1 MYYAENPLTNV
12 ESGQIRLQYHGENEH
27 TRFTGELDQDQVV
40 AALGDMLTGRSTPR
54 RVDAIPDTLLAN
66 EIFVLTTDDL
76 SGSTNYRAGL
86 YAVADV
92 SGTLTPRLVMLPT
105 EEAFAR
111 LLPPIPEEGSRDGK
125 FARWVGNTLQWIT
138 ATTGISTDQI
148 ARLLPELPEAGSRD
162 GKIPKFNNDDLEWQE
177 DGGEADP
184 PAEWS
189 VGISPNF
196 IVRPGFEGTYTV
208 FIHNLAT
215 DEDGFDDVANI
226 LVRLQGLAVLS
237 QAWTAASGART
248 LQFTIS
254 PTNSQNLARTH
265 ATNCLLYT
273 SPSPRD
279 S

>member
-1 MYYAENPLTNV
+1 MV
-12 ESGQIRLQYHGENEH
+12 
-27 TRFTGELDQDQVV
+27 D
-40 AALGDMLTGRSTPR
+40 ALGDLLTGRSTPR

-66 EIFVLTTDDL
+66 EIFVLTMNDV

-86 YAVADV
+86 YAVANV

-111 LLPPIPEEGSRDGK
+111 LLPPIPAEGRRDGK
-125 FARWVGNTLQWIT
+125 FARWVGDALQWVT

-148 ARLLPELPEAGSRD
+148 ARLLPSLPAEGSRD
-162 GKIPKFNNDDLEWQE
+162 NKVPKFDGDTLQWEI
-177 DGGEADP
+177 DGGDEA

-189 VGISPNF
+189 IGISPNF
-196 IVRPGFEGTYTV
+196 IVRPDFEGTYTI

-215 DEDGFDDVANI
+215 DEDGWGDV
-226 LVRLQGLAVLS
+226 
-237 QAWTAASGART
+237 
-248 LQFTIS
+248 
-254 PTNSQNLARTH
+254 
-265 ATNCLLYT
+265 CLLYT

>member
-1 MYYAENPLTNV
+1 M
-12 ESGQIRLQYHGENEH
+12 
-27 TRFTGELDQDQVV
+27 F
-40 AALGDMLTGRSTPR
+40 GDLLTGRSTPR

-66 EIFVLTTDDL
+66 EIFVLTMNDV

-111 LLPPIPEEGSRDGK
+111 LLPPIPAEGSRDGK
-125 FARWVGNTLQWIT
+125 VAKFNGDALIWEIVSGTGIT
-138 ATTGISTDQI
+138 AAQI
-148 ARLLPELPEAGSRD
+148 ARLLPSLPATGSRD
-162 GKIPKFNNDDLEWQE
+162 NKVPKFDGDTLQWEI
-177 DGGEADP
+177 DGGDTA

-196 IVRPGFEGTYTV
+196 IVRPDFEGTYTI
-208 FIHNLAT
+208 FINNLAT

-237 QAWTAASGART
+237 QAWT
-248 LQFTIS
+248 
-254 PTNSQNLARTH
+254 
-265 ATNCLLYT
+265 CLLYT